1 MGPAFNLQKKMFALL
16 LDSKFGF
23 LVQYVEERNIVRP

>member
-16 LDSKFGF
+16 WDSKFGF
-23 LVQYVEERNIVRP
+23 LVQYFEKEI